1 MAKLNENNIIYDGT
15 KKISIDGIDV
25 YTSNETDNKLIV
37 KADVKDIYN
46 KSEVDNKLSNKVDRS
61 DLSNYASKSELKNKV
76 DDIVIGNLG
85 NTGFKNNDSVEEIL
99 IEVKSELDKKQSRS
113 DSGNIK
119 NDISKINTI
128 IGNIRQTGFSG
139 NTIGEQLREAKV
151 LLDGNR
157 YTRSS
162 SSIDFSNY
170 YTKSEVYNKEEV
182 DQKIAYVSTGGSV
195 DLSNYATKQEL
206 ANKANVSDL
215 NAKLDE
221 SIYNSE
227 KINYAT
233 KQELVNKA
241 DTSEISRID
250 LEISSINSDMSTKAD
265 NVDYQA
271 TKRNL
276 VSLES
281 KIGNLQGTGLTGT
294 TVTELLT
301 DVKTRIDGV
310 QSGSGSGS
318 GGTSYSFTAPL
329 KNTSGT
335 VTLDLETSD
344 FKESNGKLAL
354 SDTVKQKLQQIGQ
367 GGVSTAP
374 STVDMSSI
382 KESIFAG
389 KIEVFKRGEH
399 IDGLDPVF
407 YAENGPYFRIPS
419 VEITDNG
426 TIYVVADCRDKPT
439 DQVRI
444 CIVAARSIDGG
455 KTFEKKIIM
464 NRDLSASGADET
476 VSRVMDPTTL
486 HTGGNEIFVLAGRW
500 VKGSSNWGGG
510 DTRNN
515 WTAAATCIINDAN
528 WQSGNFQVDYNFN
541 PSTNRPAGLQGF
553 LGGVDRGLVSSSGKW
568 VMPVQ
573 LIDSVGCRATIMYKD
588 PAGDW
593 QWATNFTTT
602 TNSGECSIVEIEP
615 DVFEMILRKSGGKKR
630 YRIENF
636 GTSAFQ
642 ELSSPA
648 LPGDTNDQGSF
659 IHFKTK
665 SGAIIDLI
673 TNAQNET
680 GVDYIRDQ
688 ITMYHFDRLSQPQSI
703 NAVRVFEY
711 EKAGAPTNSSGGNF
725 QGTQF
730 GGYSSLCYK
739 YNPRKDGEMLLVVV
753 EDDVG
758 VSMFDATDLLAGLEN
773 VYFSHSALSQD
784 EVSNLKTIP
793 TMVDTK
799 VNAWPDN
806 FTSFIDTHTIPTS
819 KSFDVIGSS
828 LTSIGS
834 LAIGGD
840 FLDSSGAVDS
850 TKVSVSDL
858 APGLLHI
865 VNPNTNGGAVIR
877 GNVSVDSSATVL
889 SIAMTFCFPT
899 TSATRDDYC
908 PLVRFFDN
916 ATSVVKGNNKGGLE
930 IKANGELYVT
940 KGSAVTVLEKD
951 RIYNIVAEY
960 DSAGAKVYLDGELVN
975 TQAGTSL
982 LGYLKSATYMCIA
995 AQGDGGNG
1003 TNVKRTD
1010 MHIGNIAIYSRQL
1023 TDNEKRNVNWVN
1035 GSSNKTNSFNR
1046 FYQIEQSK
1054 ADKEELDKLRA
1065 VMYPLIYAS
1074 STIPAKDKLVVNMN
1088 SDVFKTGVPNNC
1100 DKLGL
1105 NSTISGNKEL
1115 LSLISG
1121 GNTTITSFGAS
1132 KTTGFA
1138 SGERAYNPE
1147 EGFWWIGKDIRQTWF
1162 DLTSLDVNSTEGFS
1176 IEIQFKAGSCEAWAS
1191 PFGISSKDS
1200 LGTDPSQ
1207 TTHKQANNIRLEVDN
1222 TATNRNLCCFS
1233 MQNADYTPQNATVGQ
1248 IAAAGSDNLIS
1259 VVMTLNGRDLNLY
1272 RDYNSSP
1279 TYTGT
1284 LGFDLGVI
1292 KWAFF
1297 NRGSNG
1303 SIKFADMKIYKFRVW
1318 KGAVLSGSQVQELA
1332 NN

>member
-15 KKISIDGIDV
+15 KTVSIDGIDV
-25 YTSNETDNKLIV
+25 FTSNEVENKLVV
-37 KADVKDIYN
+37 KADAKDVYI
-46 KSEVDNKLSNKVDRS
+46 KSEIENKLKNKADVT
-61 DLSNYASKSELKNKV
+61 DLNNYASRAELKNKV

-85 NTGFKNNDSVEEIL
+85 NTGFKNNNSVEEVL
-99 IEVKSELDKKQSRS
+99 IEVKKELDAKQSMS

-119 NDISKINTI
+119 NDISKINNT

-139 NTIGEQLREAKV
+139 NSVSEQLREAKV

-157 YTRSS
+157 FTRNSS
-162 SSIDFSNY
+162 VDLSNY
-170 YTKSEVYNKEEV
+170 YTKSEVYNKHEV
-182 DQKIAYVSTGGSV
+182 DQKITHVATGGTV
-195 DLSNYATKQEL
+195 DLSNYATKQDL
-206 ANKANVSDL
+206 DLKADLVDL

-233 KQELVNKA
+233 KSELSSKA
-241 DTSEISRID
+241 DSSDISRING
-250 LEISSINSDMSTKAD
+250 EIASINSNMSTKAD
-265 NVDYQA
+265 NTDYQA

-276 VSLES
+276 TTLET
-281 KIGNLQGTGLTGT
+281 KIGNLQNTGLTGS

-301 DVKTRIDGV
+301 DVKSRIDGV
-310 QSGSGSGS
+310 QAGGSGSV
-318 GGTSYSFTAPL
+318 GTSYSFTAPL

-335 VTLDLETSD
+335 ITLDVESND

-354 SDTVKQKLQQIGQ
+354 SDTIKQKLQQIGQ
-367 GGVSTAP
+367 GGGSTAP
-374 STVDMSSI
+374 SAIDLASI

-426 TIYVVADCRDKPT
+426 TIYVVSDCRDKPT

-444 CIVAARSIDGG
+444 CIVAARSNDGG

-486 HTGGNEIFVLAGRW
+486 YTGGDEIFVLAGRW

-510 DTRNN
+510 DTRSN
-515 WTAAATCIINDAN
+515 WTAAATCIINDTN

-541 PSTNRPAGLQGF
+541 PATNRPAGLQGF
-553 LGGVDRGLVSSSGKW
+553 LGGVDRGLVSNSGKW

-573 LIDSVGCRATIMYKD
+573 LIDSVGCRATIMYKE
-588 PAGDW
+588 PSGDW

-602 TNSGECSIVEIEP
+602 TNSGECSIVEVEP
-615 DVFEMILRKSGGKKR
+615 DVFELILRKSGGKKR

-648 LPGDTNDQGSF
+648 LPGDANDQGSF

-680 GVDYIRDQ
+680 GRDYIRDQ

-758 VSMFDATDLLAGLEN
+758 VSMFDATDLLSGLEN

-799 VNAWPDN
+799 VSAWPDN
-806 FTSFIDTHTIPTS
+806 FTSFIDTHTIPAS

-840 FLDSSGAVDS
+840 LLDSSGAVDS

-858 APGLLHI
+858 APGMLHI
-865 VNPNTNGGAVIR
+865 NINNANGGAVIR
-877 GNVSVDSSATVL
+877 GNVSIDSSATIL

-899 TSATRDDYC
+899 TSATRDNYC
-908 PLVRFFDN
+908 PIIRFFDN
-916 ATSVVKGNNKGGLE
+916 ATSVAAGNNKGGIE
-930 IKANGELYVT
+930 IKADGELYIT
-940 KGSAVTVLEKD
+940 KGSAVAVLEKD

-995 AQGDGGNG
+995 AQGNGGG
-1003 TNVKRTD
+1003 SGSVKRTD

-1023 TDNEKRNVNWVN
+1023 TDNEKRNIGWVN
-1035 GSSNKTNSFNR
+1035 GLSNKTNNFNR

-1054 ADKEELDKLRA
+1054 ADKEELESLRQA
-1065 VMYPLIYAS
+1065 IYPLMYAS
-1074 STIPAKDKLVVNMN
+1074 STIPAKDKLVINMTP
-1088 SDVFKTGVPNNC
+1088 SVFKTGIPSNCNNL
-1100 DKLGL
+1100 DIESVINGRKESLDL
-1105 NSTISGNKEL
+1105 IISGN
-1115 LSLISG
+1115 
-1121 GNTTITSFGAS
+1121 TSIQTLGTA
-1132 KTTGFA
+1132 KTSGFA
-1138 SGERAYNPE
+1138 SSERAYNPE
-1147 EGFWWIGKDIRQTWF
+1147 EGFWWIGKDNRQTWF
-1162 DLTSLDVNSTEGFS
+1162 DLTSLNVNSTEGFS
-1176 IEIQFKAGSCEAWAS
+1176 IEIQFKAGSCEAWSS

-1200 LGTDPSQ
+1200 LGTDASG
-1207 TTHKQANNIRLEVDN
+1207 TTHKQANVLRLETDD
-1222 TATNRNLCCFS
+1222 TATNRGLHCYS
-1233 MQNADYTPQNATVGQ
+1233 MQNSDYTPQNATVGQ
-1248 IAAAGSDNLIS
+1248 IAAAGSDDLIS
-1259 VVMTLNGRDLNLY
+1259 VIMTLNGRDLNLY

-1284 LGFDLGVI
+1284 LGFDLGVV

-1303 SIKFADMKIYKFRVW
+1303 TIKFADMKIYKFRVW
-1318 KGAVLSGSQVQELA
+1318 KGVCLSGSQIQELA
-1332 NN
+1332 NH